1 MDFGLQV
8 IGFCGLAHAHYTEL
22 VSTDAKL
29 AERLKQPH
37 RVVWEQRTG
46 KNGEDRLMDRLD
58 LPRVEYVARKESY
71 YEEHNQNRQGP

>member
-1 MDFGLQV
+1 MGFGLQV
-8 IGFCGLAHAHYTEL
+8 IGFCGLAHAHYAEL

-29 AERLKQPH
+29 AEGLQQPH

-58 LPRVEYVARKESY
+58 LARVEYVAREESY
-71 YEEHNQNRQGP
+71 YKEHN